1 VNLKS
6 LKSLLVKSGVQWSD
20 DSAPRLA
27 AAFSFYAILSL
38 APVLI
43 VAVFGAGLFYGQ
55 RVDALNELL
64 GQAKSAIG
72 AQGTKL
78 LQEMVYEAMNRR
90 TGIIATVFS
99 LAVTFFSAS
108 NLFLAFDDSVNAIW
122 KIRSAGPPWKIFL
135 VSRLLAFVMV
145 LVFGVIV
152 IAWLGFD
159 AWLTWMEAHVPG
171 IIQWQYV
178 SVIATLFLLVLIA
191 AVALKSLPRKRLK
204 WSDVWPGAII
214 TAIGVDLAKF
224 LLGAYFSSFHV
235 SKAYGPAGAVV
246 LVLLWIYYVAQI
258 YFFGVEVTYVYAH
271 EYGSRKGL
279 DEPRLNPS

>member
-1 VNLKS
+1 MNLKS
-6 LKSLLVKSGVQWSD
+6 LKSLLVKSGVKWSD

-72 AQGTKL
+72 VQGAKL

-90 TGIIATVFS
+90 TGIIATILS

-122 KIRSAGPPWKIFL
+122 KIRSTGPPWKIFL

-145 LVFGVIV
+145 LVFGAIV
-152 IAWLGFD
+152 IGWLGFD
-159 AWLTWMEAHVPG
+159 AWLNWMEAYVPG
-171 IIQWQYV
+171 IAQWEYV

-204 WSDVWPGAII
+204 WSDVWPGAVI

-224 LLGAYFSSFHV
+224 LLGAYFATFHV